1 MSRKCKACSHKKR
14 KEIDRDLVDSVPYRT
29 ITKKYD
35 ITRQSLIRHKDNH
48 LPAELV
54 KAKEVKEVIQAGDLL
69 DRLVGLQLEARDILD
84 KVKKSESYTTALAA
98 IRELSRLME
107 IEAKVT
113 GEIKEVAVQV
123 NITQVVVDVGSWL
136 EKKHNKIYRE
146 YKQELISKYETIRN

>member
-1 MSRKCKACSHKKR
+1 MARKCKACGHKKR
-14 KEIDRDLVDSVPYRT
+14 KEIDRDLIANVPYRT
-29 ITKKYD
+29 MTLTYD

-48 LPAELV
+48 LPKGLV
-54 KAKEVKEVIQAGDLL
+54 KAKEVKEVIQAGNLL
-69 DRLVGLQLEARDILD
+69 ERLIGLQLEARQILG
-84 KVKKSESYTTALAA
+84 KVKVTENFTTALAA

-113 GEIKEVAVQV
+113 GEIKEASVQV

-146 YKQELISKYETIRN
+146 YKEELLSKYETVGT